1 MKKIIGS
8 TALNFWFTLKSR
20 KPKDL
25 DFFIPES
32 HKHPIKDIGDGHVI
46 PDALYDMLECTTL
59 DGSYVN
65 PDHLLSLKLSH
76 IEWDIFWFKHIKDI
90 MFLKNMGYKPNANV
104 VKAFKDYWK
113 KTKGYK
119 TRLSL
124 MKDKEEFFNDAVVKT
139 YDHDWLHEVVAYP
152 DVPMY
157 TKCVD
162 DNQEVMISKE
172 KFMKLDKNQ
181 QLRMFLEEIMVIS
194 LERWVIPSNFKI
206 HPFIAYKWALQ
217 KTVTNLTKNWASEF
231 IIDNIEFYWNNND
244 FSYVDNLLNM
254 TGDDFQMIKKSSEI
268 VRQLQKQILNK
279 IIHEHGM
286 LWNVDQDTF
295 WFTFITEG
303 RYQPLYGYDIKF
315 IEERL
320 NDVTG
325 VNKVYFSI
333 NDITF
338 QAVYRYNSHSNE
350 DYYGF
355 SDWKVVQPVTK
366 TVTVYEPKEELNV

>member
-8 TALNFWFTLKSR
+8 NALNFWFPSVFRT
-20 KPKDL
+20 PKDL
-25 DFFIPES
+25 DFFVPES
-32 HKHPIKDIGDGHVI
+32 HKHLVKDIGDGHVI
-46 PDALYDMLECTTL
+46 PDELYNVLKSTKL
-59 DGSYVN
+59 DGYVT

-76 IEWDIFWFKHIKDI
+76 IEWDIFWFKHIRDI
-90 MFLKNMGYKPNANV
+90 VALKYLGFKPDENV

-124 MKDKEEFFNDAVVKT
+124 MKDKEDFFNDAVVKT
-139 YDHDWLHEVVAYP
+139 YDHDWLHEVVAHP

-162 DNQEVMISKE
+162 DGQEVMISKE
-172 KFMKLDKNQ
+172 KFMKLDKSQ

-231 IIDNIEFYWNNND
+231 IIDNIEFYWNNDD
-244 FSYVDNLLNM
+244 FTYVENLLNM
-254 TGDDFQMIKKSSEI
+254 TGGDFEMIKKSNEI
-268 VRQLQKQILNK
+268 VKEIQKNILNK
-279 IIHEHGM
+279 ILSQHGM
-286 LWNVDQDTF
+286 LWGVDKDEFWYTF
-295 WFTFITEG
+295 VVDG
-303 RYQPLYGYDIKF
+303 RYQPVYDCHFKF
-315 IEERL
+315 LEHRL
-320 NDVTG
+320 DNETNVT
-325 VNKVYFSI
+325 KVYFSI
-333 NDITF
+333 NNITF
-338 QAVYRYNSHSNE
+338 QACFRYNSNGCTDH
-350 DYYGF
+350 YGF

-366 TVTVYEPKEELNV
+366 TITVYEPKEELNV